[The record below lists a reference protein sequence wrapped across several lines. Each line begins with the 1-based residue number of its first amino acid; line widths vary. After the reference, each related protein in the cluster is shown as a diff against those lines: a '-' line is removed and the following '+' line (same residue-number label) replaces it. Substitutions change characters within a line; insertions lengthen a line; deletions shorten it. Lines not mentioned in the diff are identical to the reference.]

1 MIHEIYGLEAN
12 GFIRS
17 TAIIEIV
24 TIKLLARVTLDHLL
38 GHNVLVYAVS
48 M

>member
-1 MIHEIYGLEAN
+1 MIHEICGLEAN

-17 TAIIEIV
+17 TAIFEIV